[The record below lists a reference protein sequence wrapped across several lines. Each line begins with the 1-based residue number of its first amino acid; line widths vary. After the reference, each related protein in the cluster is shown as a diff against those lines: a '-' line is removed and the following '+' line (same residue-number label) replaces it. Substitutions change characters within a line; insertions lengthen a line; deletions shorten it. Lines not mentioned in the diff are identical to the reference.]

1 MVVIDIKDLTVAYDE
16 FVALKNINLT
26 INEGDFIGV
35 IGPNGGG
42 KTTLIKSAM
51 KLIKPLQGSV
61 EYAVDN
67 LNIGYLP
74 QQTTIDRQFPAT
86 VLDVVCSG
94 VVAPIKRVR
103 PKAMHLLEELSIS
116 HLCGRL
122 ISELSG
128 GELQRVLLARAL
140 VCEPQLLIL
149 DEPTTY
155 VDSKFEQDFYQII
168 HELNLK
174 MAIVMVSHDIGTI
187 TQHVKTIACVNK
199 SLHFHPSN
207 IITNEQLSAYECPL
221 QIITH
226 GQIPHTV
233 LLNHNCNATNRFH
246 SCDEGNCDHKH

>member
-1 MVVIDIKDLTVAYDE
+1 MTVAYDD
-16 FVALKNINLT
+16 FVALNNVNLT
-26 INEGDFIGV
+26 ISEGDFIGV

-51 KLIKPLQGSV
+51 KLIKPLCGSV
-61 EYAVDN
+61 EYEVDN

-94 VVAPIKRVR
+94 VVAPLRKVR
-103 PKAMHLLEELSIS
+103 PKAQLLLSELSIT
-116 HLCGRL
+116 HLSGRL

-168 HELNLK
+168 HQLNLK

-187 TQHVKTIACVNK
+187 TQHVKTIACVNR
-199 SLHFHPSN
+199 SLHYHPSN
-207 IITNEQLSAYECPL
+207 VITNEQLSAYECPL
-221 QIITH
+221 QIVTH
-226 GQIPHTV
+226 GKIPHTV
-233 LLNHNCNATNRFH
+233 LLNHNNTTKIHYHNCNDD
-246 SCDEGNCDHKH
+246 SCDHKH